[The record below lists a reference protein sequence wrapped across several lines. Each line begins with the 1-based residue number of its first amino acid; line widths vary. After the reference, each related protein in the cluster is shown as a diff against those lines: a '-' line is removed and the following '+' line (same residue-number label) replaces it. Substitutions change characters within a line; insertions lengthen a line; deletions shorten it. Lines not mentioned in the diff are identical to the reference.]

1 MENLSDKENRS
12 KPFLVTL
19 MDYAFVRWLKNILTP
34 NQSVTKKTE
43 WILWIFWAVVG
54 FVTWE
59 YLMPVVIPRPMEV
72 LTALQSLY
80 LDSGLAEHLW
90 NTFSMQVQ
98 AMLIAIVLSLVLAYS
113 FTFPIMRPVVK
124 FLSTLRFISP
134 GPLVIFLLLTVRPD
148 GENLKLM
155 LFVFAMTVWYLT
167 SMAQV
172 VASVPITE
180 FRHAYTLRM
189 NELQTV
195 KEVIIYGRAHEAWEM
210 LRQNSAM
217 MWAMVPMVEALIR
230 SGGGIG
236 MLYANENKH
245 LMLPE
250 MMAIIIILFLYGICM
265 DLFFQVTG
273 KKLFPYAFTKLGG
286 TGNGK

>member
-1 MENLSDKENRS
+1 MENVPDQHNGNRTV
-12 KPFLVTL
+12 PFRL
-19 MDYAFVRWLKNILTP
+19 MDFTLIRWLKIVLTP
-34 NQSVTKKTE
+34 NQVVSKKTE
-43 WILWIFWAVVG
+43 WILWGFWVVVAYISWQY
-54 FVTWE
+54 F
-59 YLMPVVIPRPMEV
+59 MPVVIPRPLEV
-72 LTALQSLY
+72 IDAFQDLY
-80 LDSGLAEHLW
+80 FESGLAEHLW
-90 NTFSMQVQ
+90 NTFTMQVE
-98 AMLIAIVLSLVLAYS
+98 AMIIAVVLSLTLAYS

-134 GPLVIFLLLTVRPD
+134 GPLVIFLLLTIRPD
-148 GENLKLM
+148 GENLKLI

-172 VASVPITE
+172 VASVPISE

-189 NELQTV
+189 SEIQTV

-217 MWAMVPMVEALIR
+217 MWAMVPMVEALVR

-245 LMLPE
+245 LMLPQ
-250 MMAIIIILFLYGICM
+250 MMAIIFLLFVYGICM
-265 DLFFQVTG
+265 DFFFQVTG
-273 KKLFPYAFTKLGG
+273 KKLFPYAFTKIGG
-286 TGNGK
+286 IGNGK